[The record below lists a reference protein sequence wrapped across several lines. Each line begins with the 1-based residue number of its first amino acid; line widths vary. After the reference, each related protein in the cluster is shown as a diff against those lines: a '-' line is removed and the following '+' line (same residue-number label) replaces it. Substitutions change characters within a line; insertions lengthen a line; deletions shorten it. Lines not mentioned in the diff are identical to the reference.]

1 MSLPTSR
8 RLEKAIGFINA
19 GAIRQA
25 DDIYIV
31 KSGDKEYHVIVG
43 PDSYACNCEWGTH
56 VVPTVFDALC
66 SHAWA
71 VAGFIA
77 RENPVV

>member
-1 MSLPTSR
+1 MYPRSS
-8 RLEKAIGFINA
+8 RLEKAIDLINA
-19 GAIRQA
+19 DAISKA
-25 DDIYIV
+25 DNIYTV
-31 KSGDKEYHVIVG
+31 KSGEREYQVIVG
-43 PDSYACNCEWGTH
+43 EDSYACNCEWGTH

-77 RENPVV
+77 REDPLV